1 MKSSVLA
8 LLVWISVTI
17 VLAMATGPRR
27 HWSLTS
33 STPAAEMV
41 TVTLLAQP
49 LAPATAFISAQHS
62 TASFRNTAA
71 AVARTAD
78 KVQELGREQEGGA
91 IRRKV
96 ESI

>member
-1 MKSSVLA
+1 M
-8 LLVWISVTI
+8 TI
-17 VLAMATGPRR
+17 VLAMATGPGVTGA
-27 HWSLTS
+27 SLPH
-33 STPAAEMV
+33 PAAEMV

-49 LAPATAFISAQHS
+49 LAFISSPHS

-78 KVQELGREQEGGA
+78 KVQELGREQEGRA